1 MNKMQE
7 QKKQRRQYLLKKGAV
22 YISMK
27 MAGFLMVLCA
37 IEALMELIP
46 ALQIFSPIRRLDGI
60 VYLVLALMFGGA
72 YLLFARAKRWADKT
86 LLQIPYVPPV
96 TADNLPAAEV
106 LVRGSEEPTGAVLLR
121 GTDGSADAGEQEL
134 LRSSQRQDKR

>member
-46 ALQIFSPIRRLDGI
+46 
-60 VYLVLALMFGGA
+60 VYLYRFSGHFL
-72 YLLFARAKRWADKT
+72 
-86 LLQIPYVPPV
+86 
-96 TADNLPAAEV
+96 
-106 LVRGSEEPTGAVLLR
+106 
-121 GTDGSADAGEQEL
+121 
-134 LRSSQRQDKR
+134 SS